1 MSDYLDDAQIAK
13 AKLAGVSGSFCL
25 AKWKQTSLHLTTG
38 HTNSC
43 YHPPLHK
50 IPVESLADN
59 PSALHNTEHKKQR
72 RAEMVDPFTKVK
84 HSECDY
90 CWNIE
95 KQGNMSDRHYR
106 SGEPWAMESFDEI
119 VANPLVDVNPSYVE
133 VNFNNA
139 CNLACS
145 YCSPQ
150 FSSTWAAEA
159 KEHGAWPTSTP
170 HNDPAHFTG
179 DRRAIPNREE
189 NPYREAFWKW
199 WPDLYKDLKHFRMT
213 GGEPMMDP
221 NTYKVFDYVL
231 ENPKSDLHLNV
242 TSNFSTEPKIWDKY
256 KGYVQRLCEGEQIE
270 HFMQFVSLDTW
281 GKQAEYIRHGLDFDL
296 AINRCEEFVRDVPS
310 RSSLTFIITMN
321 NLSIVGLKRFLE
333 HILYLRKT
341 YTDTYQ
347 RIWFDTPLLR
357 TPEWQSMQ
365 ILPKSYQQCL
375 WDCINFMNDNL
386 DEMHGFKDYEVL
398 KMRRDLQWMQEGTPD
413 IERKQADFYRFFNE
427 HDRRRGTNFLETFPE
442 MQSFWDNCMHR
453 SRDANS

>member
-1 MSDYLDDAQIAK
+1 MD
-13 AKLAGVSGSFCL
+13 SF
-25 AKWKQTSLHLTTG
+25 
-38 HTNSC
+38 
-43 YHPPLHK
+43 
-50 IPVESLADN
+50 E
-59 PSALHNTEHKKQR
+59 
-72 RAEMVDPFTKVK
+72 
-84 HSECDY
+84 
-90 CWNIE
+90 
-95 KQGNMSDRHYR
+95 
-106 SGEPWAMESFDEI
+106 EI
-119 VANPLVDVNPSYVE
+119 VADPLADINPSYVE

-150 FSSTWAAEA
+150 FSSTWTKEA
-159 KEHGAWPTSTP
+159 KQHGPFPTSTP
-170 HNDPAHFTG
+170 HNDPSHFTG
-179 DRRAIPNREE
+179 ERRAIPNKDD

-242 TSNFSTEPKIWDKY
+242 TSNFSTEPKVWDKY
-256 KGYVQRLCEGEQIE
+256 KEYVQRLTANPGTVE

-296 AINRCEEFVRDVPS
+296 AINRCEEFITDVPE

-321 NLSIVGLKRFLE
+321 NLSIVGLKQLLE
-333 HILYLRKT
+333 HILYLRKEHT
-341 YTDTYQ
+341 TTYQ

-398 KMRRDLQWMQEGTPD
+398 KMRRDLQWMQEGTTD
-413 IERKQADFYRFFNE
+413 VERKQADFYRFFNE
-427 HDRRRGTNFLETFPE
+427 HDRRRGTNFLESFPE
-442 MQSFWDNCMHR
+442 MTEFWSTCEYN
-453 SRDANS
+453 ANRP

>member
-1 MSDYLDDAQIAK
+1 
-13 AKLAGVSGSFCL
+13 
-25 AKWKQTSLHLTTG
+25 
-38 HTNSC
+38 
-43 YHPPLHK
+43 
-50 IPVESLADN
+50 
-59 PSALHNTEHKKQR
+59 
-72 RAEMVDPFTKVK
+72 
-84 HSECDY
+84 
-90 CWNIE
+90 
-95 KQGNMSDRHYR
+95 
-106 SGEPWAMESFDEI
+106 
-119 VANPLVDVNPSYVE
+119 
-133 VNFNNA
+133 
-139 CNLACS
+139 
-145 YCSPQ
+145 
-150 FSSTWAAEA
+150 
-159 KEHGAWPTSTP
+159 
-170 HNDPAHFTG
+170 
-179 DRRAIPNREE
+179 
-189 NPYREAFWKW
+189 
-199 WPDLYKDLKHFRMT
+199 MT

-413 IERKQADFYRFFNE
+413 IERKQADFYRFFSE

-453 SRDANS
+453 SRDATS